1 MKKKIKILQLV
12 PLGTGGITN
21 LILNINEYLDRD
33 RFEFDYL
40 TFYDRKEFYEDRA
53 LKYGGKKYVVPLDR
67 FDNQVVRALFKF
79 FYAVKVIRECGPD
92 IIHINASTPY
102 DMLVGVSAKI
112 AGTGKIVIHS
122 HNSSMKRRNW
132 GQQLVMKGCRILIP
146 MVSDCNLAC
155 SELAA
160 RYMFTKGIIAKKK
173 YTVIHNGIDVQ
184 KYRFSPE
191 IRKMYRKKLQA
202 EENYIV
208 GHVGRFSSA
217 KNHKKLIEIFERFSG
232 SCPEARLLLIGIGE
246 LEAEIREMV
255 RRKGI
260 MEKVIFYGATA
271 EVPQFLQAMDCF
283 VFPSLYEGLPIAA
296 IEAQAAGLPVFMSD
310 TISKELAIT
319 SLVRYIPLDA
329 PAEKWAD
336 EILAV
341 KMQKVIRKDR
351 IEETKK
357 AGFDVEDAAE
367 QLMRQYSSLTG
378 IGPSLRTK

>member
-1 MKKKIKILQLV
+1 M
-12 PLGTGGITN
+12 
-21 LILNINEYLDRD
+21 
-33 RFEFDYL
+33 
-40 TFYDRKEFYEDRA
+40 
-53 LKYGGKKYVVPLDR
+53 
-67 FDNQVVRALFKF
+67 
-79 FYAVKVIRECGPD
+79 
-92 IIHINASTPY
+92 
-102 DMLVGVSAKI
+102 
-112 AGTGKIVIHS
+112 
-122 HNSSMKRRNW
+122 
-132 GQQLVMKGCRILIP
+132 
-146 MVSDCNLAC
+146 
-155 SELAA
+155 
-160 RYMFTKGIIAKKK
+160 
-173 YTVIHNGIDVQ
+173 
-184 KYRFSPE
+184 
-191 IRKMYRKKLQA
+191 
-202 EENYIV
+202 
-208 GHVGRFSSA
+208 
-217 KNHKKLIEIFERFSG
+217 
-232 SCPEARLLLIGIGE
+232 LLIGIGE

-367 QLMRQYSSLTG
+367 QLMRQYISLTG
-378 IGPSLRTK
+378 IGPRMRTK